1 MAKAKTYK
9 TSQEFLAEARQ
20 KELHVNEQKMN
31 GGWINSLAYNCTST
45 FLDENPEVS
54 RKLTGVVYKRFKG
67 LLWGNSKATFD
78 SGEEYVSS
86 TKLFK
91 ILPTKCKGNVILPKK
106 AVMKNF
112 KMEGLLP
119 KS

>member
-9 TSQEFLAEARQ
+9 TMQEFLAEAR
-20 KELHVNEQKMN
+20 KKDLHVNEQEIN
-31 GGWINSLAYNCTST
+31 RGWLNSLAYNCTST
-45 FLDENPEVS
+45 FLDQNPKIS
-54 RKLTGVVYKRFKG
+54 RKLTGVVYKRFIG

-78 SGEEYVSS
+78 SGSEYISS
-86 TKLFK
+86 TKLFN

-112 KMEGLLP
+112 KMDALLP
-119 KS
+119 HD

>member
-9 TSQEFLAEARQ
+9 TMQQFLAEGR
-20 KELHVNEQKMN
+20 KNKLHENEQKMN
-31 GGWINSLAYNCTST
+31 SGWLGSIAFNCTDT
-45 FLDENPEVS
+45 FYEQNPEVP
-54 RKLTGVVYKRFKG
+54 RYLMKVVFKRFKG

-91 ILPTKCKGNVILPKK
+91 ILPVKCKGNVILPKK

-112 KMEGLLP
+112 KMDGLLP